1 MDFND
6 DVWKHIKSFIFPL
19 IDYNKKY
26 QDILYYIFQ
35 PYIFSD
41 HPNKTFEAQYNFI
54 LKQKEIIKDLDDIQ
68 IKLMVIKAMKQARD
82 TYN

>member
-1 MDFND
+1 MDIND

-26 QDILYYIFQ
+26 KDILYYIFQ

-41 HPNKTFEAQYNFI
+41 HQNKTFEAQYNFI
-54 LKQKEIIKDLDDIQ
+54 LKQKEIIKDLADIQ